1 MTDALAPIGPD
12 GSHVRIGERAG
23 LGHALLEVPGDLP
36 GQGQPRTL
44 DGQVWIAADVRLD
57 ARAELL
63 GALKRA
69 GRPIELGATDAE
81 LVLHA
86 YHTWGES
93 CVQRLIG
100 DFAFAVWDGRRDTL
114 FCARDHFGVVPL
126 YYATVEGGLIVSN
139 ALDCVRLHPAVTDR
153 LNEQAIGDYLLFACN
168 QDRRTTFFADVEK
181 LPPSHAMT
189 CSDGTMRSN
198 RYWELHSPK
207 QEILDPTEVVE
218 GFVRV
223 FRAAVEDRL
232 PPGRTAIL
240 MSGGLDSTSIAALA
254 AEVSDAG
261 KGSKITGH
269 VSGFSRLI
277 PDEEP
282 RHAIAVGTALGIP
295 VRTYEGEAYL
305 FERHGPRAWL
315 ARPEP
320 RFSLHVTPMHE
331 IFEGVAGEGGRIL
344 LSGEGGDLV
353 LKPDSGR
360 RLSWLPIGVR
370 VSLRRFLRP
379 IRGIDWPFDGSWL
392 DQDFVRRI
400 GLADRWEFVNERI
413 RVTRKRR
420 AVTDDPVS
428 ENALSSGH
436 AEFTGLPLV
445 FRHPFFDVR
454 LLEFLQSI
462 PPQPWLVKKRIVR
475 EAMRGML
482 PDTIL
487 ERPKTPLASHFYP
500 ALATQSPDP
509 WLEELAATGELAAYV
524 APGPLLDAIRHPETA
539 MKRYVQR
546 VIFPL
551 SLAFW
556 LRERAR
562 HPRLSRPKPDGLD
575 PIRQREL

>member
-1 MTDALAPIGPD
+1 
-12 GSHVRIGERAG
+12 
-23 LGHALLEVPGDLP
+23 
-36 GQGQPRTL
+36 
-44 DGQVWIAADVRLD
+44 
-57 ARAELL
+57 
-63 GALKRA
+63 LKRA
-69 GRPIELGATDAE
+69 GRAVEPGATDAE

-86 YHTWGES
+86 YHVWGES
-93 CVQRLIG
+93 CAQRLLG

-126 YYATVEGGLIVSN
+126 YYAIVDDGLIVSN
-139 ALDCVRLHPAVTDR
+139 ALDCVRLHPAVSDR
-153 LNEQAIGDYLLFACN
+153 LNEAAIGDYLLFATN
-168 QDRRTTFFADVEK
+168 RDRRTTFFADVQK
-181 LPPSHAMT
+181 LPPAHAMT
-189 CSDGTMRSN
+189 FSDGTMRSN

-207 QEILDPTEVVE
+207 PEILDPAEVVE

-223 FRAAVEDRL
+223 FRTAVEDRL
-232 PPGRTAIL
+232 PPGPTAIL
-240 MSGGLDSTSIAALA
+240 MSGGLDSTTIAALA
-254 AEVSDAG
+254 LEVSGAG
-261 KGSKITGH
+261 KSSKITGH

-282 RHAIAVGTALGIP
+282 RHAVAVGAALGVP
-295 VRTYEGEAYL
+295 VRTYEGEGYL

-315 ARPEP
+315 SAPEP
-320 RFSLHVTPMHE
+320 RFSLHVTPLHE
-331 IFEGVAGEGGRIL
+331 IFETVAAEGGRVL

-360 RLSWLPIGVR
+360 RMSWLPVRLR
-370 VSLRRFLRP
+370 VSLRRILRP

-400 GLADRWEFVNERI
+400 GLADRWDVVNERI
-413 RVTRKRR
+413 RVTSKRR
-420 AVTDDPVS
+420 AVTDDPVL
-428 ENALSSGH
+428 ENTLSSGH
-436 AEFTGLPLV
+436 AEFTRLPLV

-462 PPQPWLVKKRIVR
+462 PPQPWLVKKRIIR

-487 ERPKTPLASHFYP
+487 ERPKTPLQRHFYP

-509 WLEELAATGELAAYV
+509 WLEELAATAELAAYV
-524 APGPLLDAIRHPETA
+524 AQGPLLDAIRHPEIA
-539 MKRYVQR
+539 ANRYVQR

-562 HPRLSRPKPDGLD
+562 HPRLSPRQPGSPGAVRQLD
-575 PIRQREL
+575 L